1 MKRSAPNSHRRR
13 PTHRLVR
20 IALRSWDTDRSW
32 SAITE
37 LHMRGSPAVLE
48 RVRRLSRS
56 SNWRR
61 RALGMRIASQLR
73 QRRRDAEF
81 GSVEYEKEA
90 TQQLLLAGLRDAR
103 EAVVEAAVAGLSHR
117 PHAAALAELVRLAEH
132 RSAGLRWAVA
142 VALGRYD
149 EPEAIQAL
157 LRLARDTDDD
167 VRDWA
172 TFGLGTMHDVD
183 TPEVRELLWCNL
195 RDPDPDVRGEALV
208 GLAERGDRRA
218 VAHLTGLLGED
229 CRVFELIA
237 AEKFAD
243 RGLLPA
249 LQALQPAIGDKHVD
263 EDWLRHLQEAIK
275 ASSDGAPVAT

>member
-1 MKRSAPNSHRRR
+1 MKRCAPNSHRRR
-13 PTHRLVR
+13 STHRLVR
-20 IALRSWDTDRSW
+20 IVLRGWDTDRSW

-37 LHMRGSPAVLE
+37 LHMRGNPAVLE
-48 RVRRLSRS
+48 MVRRLSRS

-73 QRRRDAEF
+73 QPRRDTEF

-103 EAVVEAAVAGLSHR
+103 EAVVEAAIAGLSHR
-117 PHAAALAELVRLAEH
+117 PHAAALADLVRLAAH
-132 RSAGLRWAVA
+132 RSADLRWAVA
-142 VALGRYD
+142 VALGHYS

-157 LRLARDTDDD
+157 LHLARDTDDD

-183 TPEVRELLWCNL
+183 TPEVRELLWRNL
-195 RDPDPDVRGEALV
+195 RDPNPDVRGEALV
-208 GLAERGDRRA
+208 GLAERGDCRA
-218 VAHLTGLLGED
+218 VAHLAGLLGED

-249 LQALQPAIGDKHVD
+249 LQALQPAVGDKGVD

-275 ASSDGAPVAT
+275 ASSDGAPVAS